1 MQQEVFRAG
10 HNEGSY
16 LIVMKKPYNGAW
28 RIDPNTRFLIRNREG
43 EGESVFTT
51 IAHDKKLQD
60 IYTNIGTRMWG
71 SVGNGD
77 LMEGLV

>member
-1 MQQEVFRAG
+1 MKEQNA
-10 HNEGSY
+10 
-16 LIVMKKPYNGAW
+16 LIIFKKPYNGAW
-28 RIDPNTRFLIRNREG
+28 QIDPSTRYLVRNREG

-60 IYTNIGTRMWG
+60 IYTNLGTRMWG
-71 SVGNGD
+71 SVGVDD